1 MRLEQIENHG
11 ITAKGRQELIKHLK
25 GQRLTFRQSIL
36 AKCYDCMGYYAD
48 GKMDCIVKDCP
59 LYPFMPYKDAVD
71 PEK

>member
-1 MRLEQIENHG
+1 
-11 ITAKGRQELIKHLK
+11 
-25 GQRLTFRQSIL
+25 
-36 AKCYDCMGYYAD
+36 MGYYAD